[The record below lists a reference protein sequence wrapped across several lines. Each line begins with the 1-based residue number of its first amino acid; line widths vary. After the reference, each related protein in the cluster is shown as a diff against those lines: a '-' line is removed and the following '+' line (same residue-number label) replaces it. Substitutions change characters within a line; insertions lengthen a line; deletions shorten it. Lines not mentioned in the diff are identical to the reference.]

1 MASSLAF
8 RNGDYAGR
16 DCVKESVSEIAAS
29 MASRLA
35 KTREAGGIVTSD
47 PLEAGPLAEDEQ
59 SCGCEGGRLD
69 ESGAQKQVVVQIP
82 HGQMGSTK
90 PNADEYRGR
99 VDACLSWAN
108 EAPTDEV
115 RLACLML
122 AQAWLRAAM
131 RDDRT
136 VSDHLPLAPTL

>member
-1 MASSLAF
+1 MAPSLAF
-8 RNGDYAGR
+8 RNR
-16 DCVKESVSEIAAS
+16 DCAKENVSEIAAS

-35 KTREAGGIVTSD
+35 KTREGGVTVSSD
-47 PLEAGPLAEDEQ
+47 PLEAGPIAQDEQ
-59 SCGCEGGRLD
+59 SCAWEGGRLD
-69 ESGAQKQVVVQIP
+69 ESSAQRQVVVQMP
-82 HGQMGSTK
+82 HDQLGSTK
-90 PNADEYRGR
+90 RSADEYRGR
-99 VDACLSWAN
+99 VDVCLSWAK

-136 VSDHLPLAPTL
+136 GSDHLPLAPTL